1 MAFSRVIQPW
11 SQGGMKNMGKDL
23 AQNCPQQIPCCPP
36 LLQPRPLCTLFQP
49 LWNECLTAAV
59 SLALP
64 GPCGSP
70 SRVAGTAL
78 GSQPRVARWGLSRQR
93 CFPCA
98 ASVTYSCCCLADKS
112 CSTLHPVVYS
122 LPGSSVHRILH
133 ARVLEWV
140 AVSFS
145 RASSRP
151 RE

>member
-98 ASVTYSCCCLADKS
+98 ASVVVKVASISLVKQVAHCSHSFSCFS
-112 CSTLHPVVYS
+112 HFSFS
-122 LPGSSVHRILH
+122 LPTK
-133 ARVLEWV
+133 
-140 AVSFS
+140 
-145 RASSRP
+145 RP
-151 RE
+151 EM